1 MEYKYNLV
9 IADIETNAIENF
21 TTLDCPIKFHCISI
35 LDVKTL
41 EMHEFNT
48 LKDNIEDGIKMLEQS
63 KYVCGHNFIG
73 FDGPCIEKVYG
84 LKLNK
89 IVDTMLMSKLFCR
102 DITITD
108 RRRENFPTALVGK
121 HSLKAW
127 GWRLGNFKGNHGEKE
142 DAWEYCTPEM
152 QQYCSQD
159 VKVTYDLYKHL
170 IQYSVSSKSLEL
182 EHDFARLI
190 RVQELNGFPFDVE
203 KAEELAKELSVILMI
218 SLFEKKLTGFY
229 HNTSIV
235 INEKGKIISKYRKM
249 HIPDDPGYYEKF
261 YFSPGDLGFKSTKTI
276 YGKIGSLICWDQWFP
291 EAARLTALKGAEI
304 LFYPTAIGWHPK
316 EKKKFGKAQLNAW
329 ITMQRS
335 HAVANGVYVAAINRI
350 GFEKI
355 KNRKIQFWG
364 NSIIIDPYGNV
375 LRQSHF
381 NREETII
388 CDIDFKKIEDA
399 RQHWPFLRDR
409 RIDYYKGLLKN
420 PEDE

>member
-1 MEYKYNLV
+1 MKKKTTIGLIQIKVSNNP
-9 IADIETNAIENF
+9 ITNIENSIKKIKEAAKKNAKIICLPELF
-21 TTLDCPIKFHCISI
+21 LSPYFCQTENHSKFKLAEKIPGPI
-35 LDVKTL
+35 T
-41 EMHEFNT
+41 NT
-48 LKDNIEDGIKMLEQS
+48 
-63 KYVCGHNFIG
+63 
-73 FDGPCIEKVYG
+73 
-84 LKLNK
+84 
-89 IVDTMLMSKLFCR
+89 
-102 DITITD
+102 
-108 RRRENFPTALVGK
+108 
-121 HSLKAW
+121 
-127 GWRLGNFKGNHGEKE
+127 
-142 DAWEYCTPEM
+142 YC
-152 QQYCSQD
+152 
-159 VKVTYDLYKHL
+159 K
-170 IQYSVSSKSLEL
+170 
-182 EHDFARLI
+182 
-190 RVQELNGFPFDVE
+190 
-203 KAEELAKELSVILMI
+203 LAKELSVILMI

-381 NREETII
+381 NKEETII

-399 RQHWPFLRDR
+399 RQHLSL
-409 RIDYYKGLLKN
+409 IHI
-420 PEDE
+420 

>member
-1 MEYKYNLV
+1 MKKRTTIGLIQIKVSNNP
-9 IADIETNAIENF
+9 ITNIENSIKKIKEAAKKNAKIICLPELF
-21 TTLDCPIKFHCISI
+21 LSPYFCQTENHSKFKLAEKIPGPI
-35 LDVKTL
+35 T
-41 EMHEFNT
+41 NT
-48 LKDNIEDGIKMLEQS
+48 
-63 KYVCGHNFIG
+63 
-73 FDGPCIEKVYG
+73 
-84 LKLNK
+84 
-89 IVDTMLMSKLFCR
+89 
-102 DITITD
+102 
-108 RRRENFPTALVGK
+108 
-121 HSLKAW
+121 
-127 GWRLGNFKGNHGEKE
+127 
-142 DAWEYCTPEM
+142 YC
-152 QQYCSQD
+152 
-159 VKVTYDLYKHL
+159 K
-170 IQYSVSSKSLEL
+170 
-182 EHDFARLI
+182 
-190 RVQELNGFPFDVE
+190 
-203 KAEELAKELSVILMI
+203 LAKELSVILMI

-276 YGKIGSLICWDQWFP
+276 YGKIGSLICWVQWFP

-375 LRQSHF
+375 LKQSHF

>member
-1 MEYKYNLV
+1 MKKK
-9 IADIETNAIENF
+9 
-21 TTLDCPIKFHCISI
+21 TT
-35 LDVKTL
+35 
-41 EMHEFNT
+41 
-48 LKDNIEDGIKMLEQS
+48 
-63 KYVCGHNFIG
+63 IG
-73 FDGPCIEKVYG
+73 
-84 LKLNK
+84 
-89 IVDTMLMSKLFCR
+89 
-102 DITITD
+102 
-108 RRRENFPTALVGK
+108 
-121 HSLKAW
+121 
-127 GWRLGNFKGNHGEKE
+127 
-142 DAWEYCTPEM
+142 
-152 QQYCSQD
+152 
-159 VKVTYDLYKHL
+159 L
-170 IQYSVSSKSLEL
+170 IQIKVSNNPITNIKNSIKKIKEAAKKNAKIICLPELFLSPYFCQTENHSKFKL
-182 EHDFARLI
+182 A
-190 RVQELNGFPFDVE
+190 E
-203 KAEELAKELSVILMI
+203 KIPGPITNTYCKLAKELSVILMI